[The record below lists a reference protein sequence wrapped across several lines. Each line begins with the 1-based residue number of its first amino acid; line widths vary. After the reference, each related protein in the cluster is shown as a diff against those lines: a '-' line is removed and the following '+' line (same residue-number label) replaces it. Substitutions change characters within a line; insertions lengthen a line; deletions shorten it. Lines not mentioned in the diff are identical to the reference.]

1 MKKITSQQLRAL
13 RVSPQIYRWFL
24 RRFPQGA
31 EYRDIHQ
38 ALIGDGYVDWL
49 ESLVAYSYALG
60 SGSPRFMAQ
69 EIGAIREMVE
79 RLTAGNSG
87 SVEIKT
93 RPRGGEYASSLP
105 GETQL
110 AASAPALDIGCAA
123 LQSRIALSG
132 PYNFVGS
139 CGADSGIAS
148 AGYACQLVSAGFAV
162 KIGNTGP
169 HCRIGS
175 LGGRARISNSG
186 NSVKISSAGRGA
198 RIANSGMRGYISGAG
213 ESSSIANVGSL
224 CKLDAAGSGSRIS
237 NAGDNVSITA
247 TGENAVVASSGGV
260 DTLVLGKGG
269 CAALSYH
276 DGVRTRFL
284 LVYEGENGVVAGV
297 KYRINDLFELEAC
310 G

>member
-1 MKKITSQQLRAL
+1 MKKITRQQLHAL
-13 RVSPQIYRWFL
+13 QVSPQIYRWFL

-38 ALIGDGYVDWL
+38 ALIGDGYTEWL

-60 SGSPRFMAQ
+60 AGSPQFMAQ
-69 EIGAIREMVE
+69 EISAIEAMVE

-87 SVEIKT
+87 VVEIKP
-93 RPRGGEYASSLP
+93 RPHSGEYAANIP

-123 LQSRIALSG
+123 LQSKIALSG
-132 PYNFVGS
+132 PYNFIGNS
-139 CGADSGIAS
+139 GADSGIAS
-148 AGYACQLVSAGFAV
+148 VGYACQLVSAGFAV
-162 KIGNTGP
+162 KIGNTGQ

-186 NSVKISSAGRGA
+186 NSVKISSAGRGTH
-198 RIANSGMRGYISGAG
+198 IANSGMRGYISGAG
-213 ESSSIANVGSL
+213 ESSSIANVGNM
-224 CKLDAAGSGSRIS
+224 CKLEAAGSGSRIS
-237 NAGDNVSITA
+237 NTGDNVSITA
-247 TGENAVVASSGGV
+247 TGENSVVASSGGI

-284 LVYEGENGVVAGV
+284 LVYEGENGVAAGV
-297 KYRINDLFELEAC
+297 KYRLNASFELEAC